1 VKDFVKEKHFAN
13 QNIEK
18 KTRKKA
24 KKKGGRKKPNYAG
37 HQTVF
42 IGKNQKLA

>member
-13 QNIEK
+13 QNIQK

-24 KKKGGRKKPNYAG
+24 KKKEVEKSLITLDTRPFSLEKTRN
-37 HQTVF
+37 
-42 IGKNQKLA
+42 